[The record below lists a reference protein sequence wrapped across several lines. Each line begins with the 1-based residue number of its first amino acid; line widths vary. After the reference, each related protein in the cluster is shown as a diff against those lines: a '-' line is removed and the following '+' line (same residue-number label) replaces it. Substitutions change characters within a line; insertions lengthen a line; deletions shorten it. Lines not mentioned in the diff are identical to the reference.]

1 MQLISHSNV
10 DQWSNHIRSVC
21 GDFKAVFNRQQ
32 QLFIGEVDLCL
43 LGQTEV
49 AFIKTNAEHIIRKP
63 GIRDRVN
70 NTYCF
75 LILQHQGNMQITYK
89 NEVIKLNEGDIILL
103 DPEQQI
109 EMQPQGLFSHISVH
123 LSREKLIQ
131 ADIHDQ
137 YWGKLNTL
145 NMSGHLLKTLMQSVS
160 KQHINLWHAMQD
172 GAAFEDALIALIKPT
187 IHYCTPSQLPM
198 HYEQAERYILENLSH
213 PTLCPLQISQ
223 HLNISLRH
231 LHRLFSEQNYSI
243 TQFIL
248 NARLERIKQDLQ
260 NHCFKDQSITEIALK
275 WGFCDSAHF
284 SKKFK
289 QHYGVSPRTFRSNLF
304 TH

>member
-1 MQLISHSNV
+1 MQFISNSNIE
-10 DQWSNHIRSVC
+10 QWSHHIRDVC
-21 GDFKAVFNRQQ
+21 GEFKAVFNRHQ
-32 QLFIGEVDLCL
+32 QLFIGEIDLFL

-75 LILQHQGNMQITYK
+75 LILQHQGNMNIIYK
-89 NEVIKLNEGDIILL
+89 NKEIKMNEGDIILL
-103 DPEQQI
+103 DPEQEI

-123 LSREKLIQ
+123 LSRQKLLE
-131 ADIHDQ
+131 AGIHDQ

-160 KQHINLWHAMQD
+160 KQHIGLWHAMQD
-172 GAAFEDALIALIKPT
+172 GVAFEDALIALIKPT
-187 IHYCTPSQLPM
+187 IHYTESIKTSVL
-198 HYEQAERYILENLSH
+198 YEQAERYILDHLSH
-213 PTLCPLQISQ
+213 PTLCPLQIAQ

-231 LHRLFSEQNYSI
+231 LHRLFAEQNHSV
-243 TQFIL
+243 TQFIV
-248 NARLERIKQDLQ
+248 NCRLERIKQDLQ
-260 NHCFKDQSITEIALK
+260 NLALKDQSITEIALK
-275 WGFCDSAHF
+275 WGFCDSAHL

-289 QHYGVSPRTFRSNLF
+289 QHYGMSPREYRSYHLC
-304 TH
+304 H